1 MVFRPF
7 ENDPIT
13 KSGKL
18 FAEKF
23 MLGHHPTTPVP
34 RQIDLNPECTP
45 SRWSSHAQ
53 DPEGFLAH
61 QMPPPTPQR
70 VNNLDVDN
78 PPHSQPSETSIG
90 VGDIIA
96 EVSLDFA
103 QSLFHGTTTMSGE
116 TVATASTSNE
126 KCSDTF
132 TSELTSKEEVIA
144 EKYHKMLK
152 MGVPLD
158 GVLHKMAQESVDL
171 KITLV
176 VLQEVSL
183 PLSASAKVESDNTHQ
198 VKMSVKTD
206 APLLS
211 DKEEAIATT
220 YCNMLKVCIPKE
232 AVQHKMPPPT
242 PRRVNNLD
250 VDNPPH
256 QPSETS
262 IGVGDIIAEVR
273 LDFAQSLFRGTTTM
287 SGETVATASTSN
299 EKCSDT
305 FTSELTSKE
314 EVIAEKYHKMLKM
327 GVPLDGVLH
336 KMAQESVDLKITL
349 VVLQEVSLPLSASA
363 KVESDN
369 THQVKMSAKTD
380 APLLSDEEEAIA
392 TTYRNML
399 KVCIPKEA
407 VRHKMKQ
414 DGIVIKIVE
423 AVLGKD
429 ATAVTG
435 SDSMSIQTKT
445 TNRKTIAFHWTT
457 SNLAPK
463 LLEQS
468 IFGWTLEK

>member
-1 MVFRPF
+1 MSSYFAATSSL
-7 ENDPIT
+7 T
-13 KSGKL
+13 KYCN
-18 FAEKF
+18 
-23 MLGHHPTTPVP
+23 MLKVCIPKEAVQHK
-34 RQIDLNPECTP
+34 
-45 SRWSSHAQ
+45 
-53 DPEGFLAH
+53 
-61 QMPPPTPQR
+61 MPPPTPRR

-103 QSLFHGTTTMSGE
+103 QSLF
-116 TVATASTSNE
+116 
-126 KCSDTF
+126 
-132 TSELTSKEEVIA
+132 
-144 EKYHKMLK
+144 
-152 MGVPLD
+152 
-158 GVLHKMAQESVDL
+158 
-171 KITLV
+171 
-176 VLQEVSL
+176 
-183 PLSASAKVESDNTHQ
+183 
-198 VKMSVKTD
+198 
-206 APLLS
+206 
-211 DKEEAIATT
+211 
-220 YCNMLKVCIPKE
+220 
-232 AVQHKMPPPT
+232 
-242 PRRVNNLD
+242 
-250 VDNPPH
+250 
-256 QPSETS
+256 
-262 IGVGDIIAEVR
+262 
-273 LDFAQSLFRGTTTM
+273 RGTTTM

-299 EKCSDT
+299 EKCLDT
-305 FTSELTSKE
+305 FTSELTSEE
-314 EVIAEKYHKMLKM
+314 EVIAEKYRKMLKM

-468 IFGWTLEK
+468 IFGRTLEKRKDPEESDIKKLEVIFQKRNNSNTGKIKTNIQEEGGNEMAKLLDLTRANNIAICLKSFNDFTFHSLAETIGDLDPDHKILGEWAQFLPYLLPTPKEIQAIKTYKGD